1 MSSSTNVPEAA
12 RLRGRADADD
22 PVLMSKVTAP
32 DVPGWAVARPRIDK
46 LIAEGARGPLTSVT
60 GPPGA
65 GKTMAI
71 ASWAAAS
78 TYPCTLAWVTLDDYD
93 NKPRVFWSYVVA
105 ALRRA
110 GVTVPRVLPGPTRES
125 VEHVFLVRLASVL
138 AAQDPPVVLVLD
150 DLHLLKDP
158 ATLYGLDYVQRNAH
172 PGLHLVVA
180 SRVDPLL
187 PLHRYRLTGELA
199 EIRAD
204 DLAFS
209 VEESGLLLAHH
220 GITLSDSAIEGL
232 TGRTEGWVAGIRL
245 AALSLHVH
253 PDPEQFVKEL
263 EAEDS
268 AITGYLIDEVLN
280 TQPPS
285 VREMLLRTSILDC
298 VNVDLASE
306 LTGDPQAA
314 RNLPDLARANAFVRP
329 LGHGW
334 YRYHSLLAAVLRLK
348 LRIEHSV
355 RLPGLYERAA
365 LWYQRNGMLNEAVRY
380 AAESGD
386 WPLAAGIVVDELA
399 VGQLIEPR
407 GDQPLAEA
415 FEHMP
420 RDGVWTQPQPWLILA
435 AAGLSA
441 PARETTRE
449 AARDA
454 SSAAALDAAQRI
466 LSRLPADGHV
476 PARLAA
482 ALIVLAASRRTGDLE
497 AATAAVEQA
506 EILAGHLPEEAHL
519 RHPELEVRLLSD
531 RGSTE
536 LWAGDLEAAAAR
548 FQAGLAACAPEAAC
562 ERADCLGYLAL
573 VEAVQ
578 GQLSRAAGHA
588 DEVTEA
594 MRSVSE
600 SVTEHITSVVSVA
613 LASVHLQRGDM
624 QEAHAQLKRAE
635 AALRVC
641 PDKLISALA
650 CLVAAQRRLA
660 EGRAVAASEM
670 IGRARQDWLP
680 PSWLELRLTILE
692 SRVHVLAGDFP
703 AAVAAAERADPRS
716 VPEAAAALGYAWLA
730 SGDHEAA
737 RRALDAVD
745 EGRRGRSGR
754 SEDHEATGLSG
765 CLVDARLSYSTGD
778 GQRGR
783 RSLERALTLA
793 KAERMKLP
801 FTMEQAWMRQVL
813 RRDPELAQAS
823 REMLEP
829 ASVGLPPAVPAQRSK
844 PADAGG
850 EQEPLVVE
858 RLSERE
864 REVLILLSGM
874 LSTAEIAGEMYL
886 SVNTV
891 KTHLRSIYRKLSA
904 AHRGEAVRRAR
915 QLQLI

>member
-1 MSSSTNVPEAA
+1 MSSIDESGAA

-22 PVLMSKVTAP
+22 PVLMAKVTAP
-32 DVPGWAVARPRIDK
+32 DVPGWAVARPRIEK

-78 TYPCTLAWVTLDDYD
+78 THPCTLAWVTLDDYD

-110 GVTVPRVLPGPTRES
+110 GITVPRVLPGPTRET

-150 DLHLLKDP
+150 DLHLLTDP
-158 ATLYGLDYVQRNAH
+158 STLCGLDYVQRNAH

-204 DLAFS
+204 DLAFN
-209 VEESGLLLAHH
+209 VEESRLLLAHH
-220 GITLSDSAIEGL
+220 GIALSDAGIEGL

-245 AALSLHVH
+245 AALSLHGH

-280 TQPPS
+280 AQPPS
-285 VREMLLRTSILDC
+285 VRDMLLRTSILDC

-314 RNLPDLARANAFVRP
+314 HTLPDLARANAFVRP

-334 YRYHSLLAAVLRLK
+334 YRYHSLLVAVLRLK

-365 LWYQRNGMLNEAVRY
+365 RWYQRNGLLNEAVRY

-386 WPLAAGIVVDELA
+386 WPLAAGIVIDEFA
-399 VGQLIEPR
+399 VGQLIDPR
-407 GDQPLAEA
+407 GNQPLAEA

-435 AAGLSA
+435 ATGLSS
-441 PARETTRE
+441 PARE
-449 AARDA
+449 A
-454 SSAAALDAAQRI
+454 SAAAALSAAEGI
-466 LSRLPADGHV
+466 LRRLPARDYV

-482 ALIVLAASRRTGDLE
+482 ALIGLAMSRRTGDLQ
-497 AATAAVEQA
+497 AATAAAEQA
-506 EILAGHLPEEAHL
+506 EVLAGQLPEEAHL

-536 LWAGDLEAAAAR
+536 LWAGRLEAAAAC
-548 FQAGLAACAPEAAC
+548 FQAGMAACALETAY

-594 MRSVSE
+594 LRSVSE
-600 SVTEHITSVVSVA
+600 SVTEHITSVVSVT
-613 LASVHLQRGDM
+613 LACVHLQRGDM

-641 PDKLISALA
+641 PDKLVSALA
-650 CLVAAQRRLA
+650 CLIAAQRRLA

-670 IGRARQDWLP
+670 IRLARQDWQP

-692 SRVHVLAGDFP
+692 SRAHVLAGDFP
-703 AAVAAAERADPRS
+703 AAVAAAEGAAERADPRLA
-716 VPEAAAALGYAWLA
+716 PDAAAALAHAWLA
-730 SGDHEAA
+730 SGDPAAA
-737 RRALDAVD
+737 RRALDARAAGGGAAAGD
-745 EGRRGRSGR
+745 I
-754 SEDHEATGLSG
+754 GLAG
-765 CLVDARLSYSTGD
+765 WLVDARLSYSTGD
-778 GQRGR
+778 SQRGR

-793 KAERMKLP
+793 KPERMKLP

-829 ASVGLPPAVPAQRSK
+829 AAASPVTVPAQRTQ
-844 PADAGG
+844 PASA
-850 EQEPLVVE
+850 EQEPVVVE

-864 REVLILLSGM
+864 REVLTLLSGM
-874 LSTAEIAGEMYL
+874 LSTAEIASEMYL

>member
-1 MSSSTNVPEAA
+1 MSSIDESGAP
-12 RLRGRADADD
+12 RLRGRADPDD
-22 PVLMSKVTAP
+22 PVLMAKVTAP
-32 DVPGWAVARPRIDK
+32 DVPGWAVARPRIEK
-46 LIAEGARGPLTSVT
+46 LIAEGTRGPLTSVT

-78 TYPCTLAWVTLDDYD
+78 THPCTLAWVTLDDYD

-110 GVTVPRVLPGPTRES
+110 GITVPRVLPGPTRET

-150 DLHLLKDP
+150 DLHLLTDP
-158 ATLYGLDYVQRNAH
+158 STLYGLDYVQRNAH

-204 DLAFS
+204 DLAFN

-220 GITLSDSAIEGL
+220 GIALSDAAIEGL

-245 AALSLHVH
+245 AALSLHGH

-280 TQPPS
+280 AQPPS
-285 VREMLLRTSILDC
+285 VRDMLLRTSILDC

-314 RNLPDLARANAFVRP
+314 HTLPDLARANAFVRP

-334 YRYHSLLAAVLRLK
+334 YRYHSLLVAVLRLK

-365 LWYQRNGMLNEAVRY
+365 RWYQRNGLLNEAVRY

-386 WPLAAGIVVDELA
+386 WPLAAGIVIDEFA
-399 VGQLIEPR
+399 VGQLIDPR
-407 GDQPLAEA
+407 GNQPLAEA

-435 AAGLSA
+435 ATGLSS
-441 PARETTRE
+441 PARE
-449 AARDA
+449 A
-454 SSAAALDAAQRI
+454 SAAAALSAAEGI
-466 LSRLPADGHV
+466 LRRLPAHDYV

-482 ALIVLAASRRTGDLE
+482 ALIGLAMSRRTGDLQ
-497 AATAAVEQA
+497 AATAAAEQA
-506 EILAGHLPEEAHL
+506 EVLAGRLPEEAYF

-536 LWAGDLEAAAAR
+536 LWAGRLEAAAAC
-548 FQAGLAACAPEAAC
+548 FQAGMAACALETAY

-594 MRSVSE
+594 LRSVSE

-613 LASVHLQRGDM
+613 LACVHLQRGDM

-641 PDKLISALA
+641 PDKLVSALA
-650 CLVAAQRRLA
+650 CLIAAQRRLA

-670 IGRARQDWLP
+670 IRLARQDWLP

-692 SRVHVLAGDFP
+692 SRAHVLAGDFP
-703 AAVAAAERADPRS
+703 AAMAAAEGAAERADPQLA
-716 VPEAAAALGYAWLA
+716 PDAAAALAHAWLA
-730 SGDHEAA
+730 SGDHAAA
-737 RRALDAVD
+737 RRALDARAGGG
-745 EGRRGRSGR
+745 EAA
-754 SEDHEATGLSG
+754 EDIGLAG
-765 CLVDARLSYSTGD
+765 WLVDARLSYSTGD
-778 GQRGR
+778 SQRGR
-783 RSLERALTLA
+783 RSLERALMLA
-793 KAERMKLP
+793 KPERMKLP

-829 ASVGLPPAVPAQRSK
+829 AAASPVTVPAQRTQ
-844 PADAGG
+844 PASA
-850 EQEPLVVE
+850 EQEPVVVE

-864 REVLILLSGM
+864 REVLTLLSGM
-874 LSTAEIAGEMYL
+874 LSTAEIASEMYL

>member
-1 MSSSTNVPEAA
+1 MRMSSIDGPGAA
-12 RLRGRADADD
+12 RPRGRADADD
-22 PVLMSKVTAP
+22 PALMAKVTTP
-32 DVPGWAVARPRIDK
+32 EVPGWAVARPRIDK
-46 LIAEGARGPLTSVT
+46 LIADGARGPLTSVT

-78 TYPCTLAWVTLDDYD
+78 THPCTLAWVTLDDYD

-110 GVTVPRVLPGPTRES
+110 GISVPRVLPGPTRET

-138 AAQDPPVVLVLD
+138 AAQDSPVVLVLD
-150 DLHLLKDP
+150 DLHLLTDP
-158 ATLYGLDYVQRNAH
+158 STLYGLDYVQRNAH

-209 VEESGLLLAHH
+209 VAESGLLLAHH
-220 GITLSDSAIEGL
+220 GITLSDAAIEGL

-280 TQPPS
+280 AQPPS
-285 VREMLLRTSILDC
+285 VRDMLLRTSILDC

-314 RNLPDLARANAFVRP
+314 RTLPDLARANAFVRP

-334 YRYHSLLAAVLRLK
+334 YRYHSLLVAVLRLK
-348 LRIEHSV
+348 LRMEHSV

-365 LWYQRNGMLNEAVRY
+365 RWYQRNGLLNEAVRY

-386 WPLAAGIVVDELA
+386 WPLAAEIVVDEFA

-407 GDQPLAEA
+407 GNQPLAEA

-435 AAGLSA
+435 ATGLSA
-441 PARETTRE
+441 PARE
-449 AARDA
+449 A
-454 SSAAALDAAQRI
+454 SSAAALSAAQRI
-466 LSRLPADGHV
+466 LKRLPAGAYV

-482 ALIVLAASRRTGDLE
+482 ALIELAMSRRTGDLE
-497 AATAAVEQA
+497 AATAAAEQA
-506 EILAGHLPEEAHL
+506 DVLAGQLPEEARL

-536 LWAGDLEAAAAR
+536 LWAGRPEAAAAH
-548 FQAGLAACAPEAAC
+548 FQAGLAACALEPAY

-578 GQLSRAAGHA
+578 GQLSRAAAHA
-588 DEVTEA
+588 DEVTEVL
-594 MRSVSE
+594 RSVSE

-613 LASVHLQRGDM
+613 LACVHLQRGDM

-641 PDKLISALA
+641 PDKLVSALA
-650 CLVAAQRRLA
+650 CLVAVQRRLS

-670 IGRARQDWLP
+670 IRRHHSEISRQ
-680 PSWLELRLTILE
+680 SRL
-692 SRVHVLAGDFP
+692 A
-703 AAVAAAERADPRS
+703 
-716 VPEAAAALGYAWLA
+716 
-730 SGDHEAA
+730 
-737 RRALDAVD
+737 
-745 EGRRGRSGR
+745 
-754 SEDHEATGLSG
+754 
-765 CLVDARLSYSTGD
+765 
-778 GQRGR
+778 
-783 RSLERALTLA
+783 
-793 KAERMKLP
+793 
-801 FTMEQAWMRQVL
+801 
-813 RRDPELAQAS
+813 
-823 REMLEP
+823 
-829 ASVGLPPAVPAQRSK
+829 
-844 PADAGG
+844 
-850 EQEPLVVE
+850 
-858 RLSERE
+858 
-864 REVLILLSGM
+864 
-874 LSTAEIAGEMYL
+874 
-886 SVNTV
+886 
-891 KTHLRSIYRKLSA
+891 
-904 AHRGEAVRRAR
+904 
-915 QLQLI
+915 